1 MEFDFKIFSV
11 NYDKKRILFIGRKI
25 KQYYNVLGCMQFF
38 KFKFKDVLYSLRS
51 KFKVDVLDV
60 SLVVMFGN
68 I

>member
-1 MEFDFKIFSV
+1 MYVVF
-11 NYDKKRILFIGRKI
+11 L
-25 KQYYNVLGCMQFF
+25 
-38 KFKFKDVLYSLRS
+38 FKFKDVLYSLRS